1 MSQATWPMSKMDV
14 APENPRK
21 SPENLKGLENSIR
34 EVGILNPLIGYFVG
48 DASKRTFF
56 VVGGQR
62 RFLAA
67 KAVFENEDHPMPIN
81 EINRGEAFQVG
92 LIDNLVREKMTEK
105 DVVQLLSSKHFAKSD
120 AEDIQRMIDRPL
132 PVIKRCKA
140 MSELPK
146 HIVDAYLSD
155 EISSEQMQG
164 LVYFIKDP
172 ETLENCFKRCKNQNW
187 FGLSNMT
194 AMANE
199 GFSQFSQR
207 KSVNWI
213 TAQDYIDAGGD
224 YTRDLFS
231 DEIQISDHKLEGILV
246 TKAILATM
254 ENQIEAWKKE
264 WGFIRRVDQI
274 YDLKTYSGTPVMTD
288 EMRDR
293 FDSIENARDDGDPVT
308 TEDEAFFKEFEG
320 REWEREF
327 KEEHT
332 KLLGI
337 AYSISP
343 GAELGY
349 NVREGVIPDDEEG
362 IQACIDAGILEP
374 KRQLE
379 ETGEAP
385 QTEEYP
391 SRVYSDFS
399 KIKML
404 TDINEQIKDPSQV
417 MRLYLLSCHDKW
429 GGAFNITHTSADLE
443 LATDTAFQSS
453 AAWDKAEA
461 AYLKSFDVDVTDT
474 KAFTAA
480 ELNKALAY
488 VTLLTYRE
496 RQTIDA
502 ELVKTYWQ
510 PDENFFSA
518 LKKDQLVRIIHEC
531 GHGADVA
538 DKKSTL
544 VSQALKFAIEKK
556 WFPDF

>member
-1 MSQATWPMSKMDV
+1 MSQPKWPMSKMDV

-34 EVGILNPLIGYFVG
+34 EVGVLNPLIGYIEG
-48 DASKRTFF
+48 DIFF

-62 RFLAA
+62 RLLAS
-67 KAVFENEDHPMPIN
+67 KAVLENEDHPLPIN
-81 EINRGEAFQVG
+81 EINKGEAFQVG
-92 LIDNLVREKMTEK
+92 LIDNLVREKMTER
-105 DVVQLLSSKHFAKSD
+105 DVIRLLSGEHFANAP

-140 MSELPK
+140 MSELPA

-172 ETLENCFKRCKNQNW
+172 ETLEDCFKRCKNQNW

-207 KSVNWI
+207 KSADWI
-213 TAQDYIDAGGD
+213 TAQDYIDADGK

-231 DEIQISDHKLEGILV
+231 DEIQISDYDLEERLV
-246 TKAILATM
+246 TKAILAKM
-254 ENQIEAWKKE
+254 VKQIEAWNKE
-264 WGFIRRVDQI
+264 WGFIRRVNQI
-274 YDLKTYSGTPVMTD
+274 YDLKTYSGTPVMTE
-288 EMRDR
+288 EMRHR
-293 FDSIENARDDGDPVT
+293 FLDIENALEDGDPVT

-320 REWEREF
+320 RTYEREF
-327 KEEHT
+327 KKEHT

-337 AYSISP
+337 AYSIAPSN
-343 GAELGY
+343 ELGY
-349 NVREGVIPDDEEG
+349 MVREGVIPDDEEG
-362 IQACIDAGILEP
+362 IQACIDAGILET

-379 ETGEAP
+379 ETDEAP
-385 QTEEYP
+385 QTENYP
-391 SRVYSDFS
+391 SRVHFDFS

-404 TDINEQIKDPSQV
+404 TDMNEQIKDPAQV

-443 LATDTAFQSS
+443 LTTGTAFHSS
-453 AAWDKAEA
+453 IAWDKAEA
-461 AYLKSFDVDVTDT
+461 AYMKSFEVDVTDT
-474 KAFTAA
+474 KAFTAS

-496 RQTIDA
+496 RQTIDP

-531 GHGADVA
+531 GHDADVA
-538 DKKSTL
+538 DKKGSL
-544 VSQALKFAIEKK
+544 VDRALKFAIEKK